1 MTRGET
7 SGRRLVARRYRYRDL
22 VVRGRPF
29 VWGQRTYLMAI
40 INVTPDSFSGDGLG
54 TDVDAALALAQ
65 RFEAEGADILDIGG
79 ESTRPGALPLDPEAE
94 LARVL
99 PALVAIRSA
108 TLLPISIDSTHG
120 TVVEAALAA
129 GADMV
134 NDVRGL
140 RGDSGVGVAVA
151 RHGVPL
157 VAMHNQRGA
166 KFHDVV
172 RDVRAGFFETLRLAH
187 DAGIS
192 GANIILDP
200 GFGFGWTPEQ
210 NLELVRRLPE
220 LQDFEL
226 PMLLGVSRKS
236 TIGLVLDA
244 PAGERLEGTAAA
256 VALSIAGGADI
267 VRVHDLAPVRKVV
280 RVADAIV
287 RGNWRPE

>member
-1 MTRGET
+1 MTASDA
-7 SGRRLVARRYRYRDL
+7 SGRNVGARRYRYREM
-22 VVRGRPF
+22 VVRGRAME
-29 VWGQRTYLMAI
+29 WGQRTYLMAI

-54 TDVDAALALAQ
+54 TDVEAAQALAR

-79 ESTRPGALPLDPEAE
+79 ESTRPGALPLEPEAE

-99 PALVAIRSA
+99 PALIAIRES
-108 TLLPISIDSTHG
+108 TSLPISIDSTHG
-120 TVVEAALAA
+120 AVVEAALAA

-140 RGDSGVGVAVA
+140 RGDPGVALAAA
-151 RHGVPL
+151 RHGVPI

-166 KFHDVV
+166 KFHDVI
-172 RDVRAGFFETLRLAH
+172 RDTRAGFFESLRLAH
-187 DAGIS
+187 EAGIS
-192 GANIILDP
+192 GSNIVLDP

-210 NLELVRRLPE
+210 NLELIRRLPE
-220 LQDFEL
+220 LQEFDL

-244 PAGERLEGTAAA
+244 PAAERLEGTGAA

-267 VRVHDLAPVRKVV
+267 VRVHDLAPIRKAV

-287 RGNWRPE
+287 RGNWHPE

>member
-1 MTRGET
+1 MTRSET
-7 SGRRLVARRYRYRDL
+7 SGRHLVARRYRYRDL

>member
-1 MTRGET
+1 MTDDESSRKG
-7 SGRRLVARRYRYRDL
+7 LVSRRYRYRDM
-22 VVRGRPF
+22 VVRGRSF

-54 TDVDAALALAQ
+54 TDTAAALAVAR
-65 RFEAEGADILDIGG
+65 RFEDEGADILDIGG
-79 ESTRPGALPLDPEAE
+79 ESTRPGALPLDPDAE

-99 PALVAIRSA
+99 PALTAIRAA
-108 TLLPISIDSTHG
+108 TSLPISIDSTHPA
-120 TVVEAALAA
+120 VIEAALAA

-134 NDVRGL
+134 NDVHGL
-140 RGDSGVGVAVA
+140 RGDPGVAVAVA
-151 RHGVPL
+151 RHRVPL

-166 KFHDVV
+166 KYHDVV

-187 DAGIS
+187 EASIS
-192 GANIILDP
+192 AANIVLDP

-210 NLELVRRLPE
+210 NLELLRRLPE
-220 LQDFEL
+220 FLEFEL
-226 PMLLGVSRKS
+226 PLLLGVSRKS

-244 PAGERLEGTAAA
+244 PAAERIEGTAAA

-267 VRVHDLAPVRKVV
+267 VRVHDLAQIRKVV

-287 RGNWRPE
+287 RGNWHPE

>member
-1 MTRGET
+1 MTA
-7 SGRRLVARRYRYRDL
+7 SGGGGRHLVSRRYRYREL
-22 VVRGRPF
+22 PVRGRSF

-54 TDVDAALALAQ
+54 TDVGAALALAQ

-79 ESTRPGALPLDPEAE
+79 ESTRPGALPLQPEAE

-99 PALVAIRSA
+99 PALAAIRNA
-108 TLLPISIDSTHG
+108 TSLPISIDSTHAS
-120 TVVEAALAA
+120 VVEAALAA

-140 RGDSGVGVAVA
+140 RGDPELAAAVA

-166 KFHDVV
+166 EFHDVV

-187 DAGIS
+187 EAGIP
-192 GANIILDP
+192 GGNVILDP

-210 NLELVRRLPE
+210 NLELIRRLPE
-220 LQDFEL
+220 LKEFEL

-267 VRVHDLAPVRKVV
+267 VRVHDLAAVRKVV

-287 RGNWRPE
+287 RGNWHQE

>member
-1 MTRGET
+1 MTI
-7 SGRRLVARRYRYRDL
+7 GRRSNGRAIPRRYRYRDL
-22 VVRGRPF
+22 VIRGRQF
-29 VWGQRTYLMAI
+29 VWGERTYLMAI
-40 INVTPDSFSGDGLG
+40 INTTPDSFSGDGLG
-54 TDVDAALALAQ
+54 TDVAAAVALAR

-79 ESTRPGALPLDPEAE
+79 ESTRPNAPALDADTEMS
-94 LARVL
+94 RVL
-99 PALVAIRSA
+99 PALVAIREA
-108 TLLPISIDSTHG
+108 TSLPISIDSTHAA
-120 TVVEAALAA
+120 VVEAALAA

-134 NDVRGL
+134 NDIHGL
-140 RGDSGVGVAVA
+140 RGDPGVADVVA

-172 RDVRAGFFETLRLAH
+172 RDIRAGFFETLRLAH

-192 GANIILDP
+192 ASGIILDP

-210 NLELVRRLPE
+210 NLEMIRRLPE
-220 LQDFEL
+220 LEEFEL
-226 PMLLGVSRKS
+226 PLLLGVSRKS

-267 VRVHDLAPVRKVV
+267 VRVHDLAQVRKVV